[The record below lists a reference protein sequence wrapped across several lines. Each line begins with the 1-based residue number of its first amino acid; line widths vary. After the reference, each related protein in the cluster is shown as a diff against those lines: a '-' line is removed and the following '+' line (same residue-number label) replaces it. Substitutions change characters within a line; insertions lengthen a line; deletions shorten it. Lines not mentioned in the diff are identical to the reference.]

1 MPETP
6 LDLRL
11 NNLKEH
17 LKEENNILH
26 DVVDSFRELDKV
38 AYKLGL
44 LNQDQSYAIRVSWW
58 PMISVLGTYSAGK
71 STFLNHYL
79 GQKQLQRTGS
89 HAVDDKFTVIC
100 FSSDDVTKTLPGI
113 ALDADPRFPFY
124 QISQEIL
131 DVTDNPGQRIDAYLQ
146 LKTCPSER
154 LRGKILIDS
163 PGFDA
168 DSQRTS
174 TLRITQHIINLSDLV
189 LVFFDARH
197 PEPGAMRDTLEH
209 LVAETIER
217 PDATKFVYILNQ
229 MDITA
234 REDNPEEVV
243 AAWQR
248 SLAQAGLTAG
258 RFYRIYN
265 QEVCM
270 PLPDK
275 VKERFET
282 KCKTDMKEIHE
293 RMMQVGVDRAYRV
306 IGMLEHTAKDIE
318 HNIVPKLQ
326 SLIQRW
332 KTRVFR
338 TEMILGVLFIIL
350 AGFLFAVQAG
360 TGSTIWNFLT
370 TSNST
375 VLGIVLG
382 VVVVV
387 GAWLHIQIGK
397 MATHKILKQLQ
408 SEIPDAQT
416 REGIMSGFIKNTG
429 TWRTLF
435 IWFINKPVGWN
446 RKMHLRIGG
455 VLSNVNKYIQKLND
469 RFTDPSG
476 KTSKPEPKKPNQEPP
491 KTVTQEIPEP
501 KKTTQEIPKIENG

>member
-6 LDLRL
+6 LDIRL

-26 DVVDSFRELDKV
+26 DVVDSFRELDKI

-44 LNQDQSYAIRVSWW
+44 LNPDQSYAIRVSWW

-79 GQKQLQRTGS
+79 EQKQLQRTGS

-100 FSSDDVTKTLPGI
+100 FSSDEVIKTLPGI

-131 DVTDNPGQRIDAYLQ
+131 DVTDNAGQRIDAYLQ

-265 QEVCM
+265 PEVCM
-270 PLPDK
+270 PLPEK
-275 VKERFET
+275 VKDRFES
-282 KCKTDMKEIHE
+282 KCKVDMKEIHD
-293 RMMQVGVDRAYRV
+293 RMEQVGIDRAYRV

-318 HNIVPKLQ
+318 HNIVPKIEN
-326 SLIQRW
+326 LIQRW

-338 TEMILGVLFIIL
+338 TEMILGALFIIL

-360 TGSTIWNFLT
+360 TSSAIWNFFT
-370 TSNST
+370 TSNSI

-382 VVVVV
+382 LIVIMA
-387 GAWLHIQIGK
+387 GWLHLQIGK
-397 MATHKILKQLQ
+397 MATHKIVKQLQ
-408 SEIPDAQT
+408 SEIPNEQT
-416 REGIMSGFIKNTG
+416 RESVMWGFRKNTS

-435 IWFINKPVGWN
+435 IWFVNKPAGWN
-446 RKMHLRIGG
+446 HKMHLRIGG
-455 VLSNVNKYIQKLND
+455 VLSSVNSYVQKLND

-476 KTSKPEPKKPNQEPP
+476 KTSKSEPEKPIQQPIQESSE
-491 KTVTQEIPEP
+491 KVTQEIPEVD
-501 KKTTQEIPKIENG
+501 NG